1 MKTNSFR
8 GQGKMTHAV
17 KGSPGLVFRMFEED
31 GTSKVLPKSVDGI
44 HMLSSH
50 LFKMTL
56 EANGYKHNSEG
67 ITQFVDAVLQND
79 VNKGVCLEDA
89 MQPLAEAVA
98 GAFNV
103 EVDGKNCPLN
113 IRTKKQIIYGI
124 KKEIEHALV
133 TERRL

>member
-1 MKTNSFR
+1 
-8 GQGKMTHAV
+8 
-17 KGSPGLVFRMFEED
+17 
-31 GTSKVLPKSVDGI
+31 
-44 HMLSSH
+44 
-50 LFKMTL
+50 
-56 EANGYKHNSEG
+56 
-67 ITQFVDAVLQND
+67 
-79 VNKGVCLEDA
+79 